1 MLQQKKLAIAVSV
14 AIGASMAAMSTAQA
28 FETLFFPHIV
38 KSPTVAT
45 IVSVIN
51 TGNDTAVS
59 ELHYS
64 LFYKDITDGNA
75 ATLRDPCFEYN
86 VPLPTSA
93 KDIQTFDI
101 SGYFGQPDDLGVL
114 FNDPSIKNNWRKAN
128 ENFALAMNTFDAARG
143 FLLVDDQDRF
153 AAGSTGLA
161 GEAFVFEYNEGAAW
175 GYQAWSRSGQDAPA
189 GAENMNSADAFN
201 YAGASTPFAQN
212 FVPVLPLD
220 EFATGFMVTPL
231 APAAVAGSGQFNGN
245 LAAVLQLRGLPPTAD
260 LYDRDEV
267 PVSGRVPQRVVCV
280 GRVDIQD
287 LLPVASRARLVDG
300 GWGSLVLGNT
310 SGAENLAVVY
320 KLEYNLGNIF
330 NGEDIGG
337 LYNNA
342 FQYNNQRNR

>member
-1 MLQQKKLAIAVSV
+1 MLQQKKLAIAVSM
-14 AIGASMAAMSTAQA
+14 AIGASMAAMSAAQA

-51 TGNDTAVS
+51 TGNDSVS

-75 ATLRDPCFEYN
+75 ATLTDPCFEYN
-86 VPLPTSA
+86 VPLPTSP

-128 ENFALAMNTFDAARG
+128 ENFALAMDTFDAARG
-143 FLLVDDQDRF
+143 FLLVDDQDKF

-161 GEAFVFEYNEGAAW
+161 GEAFIFEYNEGAAW
-175 GYQAWSRSGQDAPA
+175 GYQAWSRTGPDSDRTS
-189 GAENMNSADAFN
+189 MNSAEAFD
-201 YAGASTPFAQN
+201 YAGASTPVAQN
-212 FVPVLPLD
+212 FVPVLPMD

-231 APAAVAGSGQFNGN
+231 APAALTGSGQFNGN
-245 LAAVLQLRGLPPTAD
+245 LSAVLQLRGLPPTAD

-267 PVSGRVPQRVVCV
+267 PVSGRVPKRVVCV

-287 LLPVASRARLVDG
+287 LLPVASRARLVNG
-300 GWGSLVLGNT
+300 GWGSLQLGNT

-342 FQYNNQRNR
+342 FQYNDQRLP